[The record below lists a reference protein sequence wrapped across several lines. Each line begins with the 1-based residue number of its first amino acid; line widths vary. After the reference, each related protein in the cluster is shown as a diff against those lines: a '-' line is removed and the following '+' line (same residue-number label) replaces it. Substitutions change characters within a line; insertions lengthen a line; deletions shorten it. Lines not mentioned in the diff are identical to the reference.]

1 MPASPLTYLFL
12 AHLHREDCMVYK
24 VKKNTVYSFG
34 TNPGR
39 LPAEKADI
47 SIPTNAMVTADY
59 LD

>member
-1 MPASPLTYLFL
+1 
-12 AHLHREDCMVYK
+12 MVYK

-47 SIPTNAMVTADY
+47 SIPTNGMVTADY